1 MSMMSQM
8 PSRKKAKIIQNL
20 KKYSNVV
27 LFSRREEELS
37 QKNNTSH
44 KSNKNLLK
52 KDKKNKSIKLP
63 TPSDD
68 LSTYALKTISSFKTT
83 FDSFSTKML
92 FPQSSKASLIDKK
105 ENKKIFNPYL
115 TITTFRDENN
125 NKNLNITPKK
135 SIFSLTQNIF
145 RIKDNFNSNQRFNT
159 TNNNSNK
166 TDYTIKEQQ
175 NEINLLKKI
184 KGIHANYPN
193 KKIIKR
199 DEEYL
204 LDLKLKKL
212 QSEKYNISLM
222 LNKVREYKYSNY
234 LNEQK
239 KEINKTSIENS
250 KNNLEFLTDKINMLN
265 NIKNNYSIN
274 ISNKLGEYSKF
285 ILKYKEKEKINS
297 DSLLNQIN
305 NLKKDVKNLQNKIA
319 KKEYEKAQILKWIY
333 FLIKMKE
340 KKLVLPAY
348 YKKIIETHFERKKE
362 KRKTIAIKL
371 ENLKLL
377 YNNEQKFIFYHEDKF
392 PTKDHSN
399 KLIAHV
405 RLSTYNNDISS
416 FQSDKTKK
424 YVESKFKNKKL
435 KLVTKSTISFKRNNY
450 KNSLIKQSEPNPN
463 HHIFNFD
470 ESFETNKKMKKT
482 FDKLIQDGINSNEIN
497 RISRYKLYLI
507 YNTPDDLE
515 DRLNELQNE
524 NIQLLHQY
532 EVSRKKLFAKR
543 LKYKDIFDNRI
554 GTDYEDI
561 NNRIRQREIRLNQV
575 MKKHENFLKQFEYA
589 KKSLVEK
596 KNVVNIKQKRNKS
609 LNKKPITKESL
620 RKELLKKIENIYELC
635 VKNIEDR
642 QRFEDYEQKFKKDI
656 IFMLTVIEL
665 FVVYLKSKLNF
676 NDKSDIAKYDL
687 MKKIKNDIE
696 HRHKIEK
703 GIILRLK
710 EKERF
715 LTFQEIIEEKMNKI
729 LFLQKRRI
737 IPVYNLDNVN
747 KKKKYSVEKKINF
760 EDLMF
765 D

>member
-159 TNNNSNK
+159 TNNISNK

-212 QSEKYNISLM
+212 QSEKYNTSLM
-222 LNKVREYKYSNY
+222 LNKIREFKYSNY

-319 KKEYEKAQILKWIY
+319 KKEYEKAQILKWID

-377 YNNEQKFIFYHEDKF
+377 HNNEQKFIFYHEDKF

-399 KLIAHV
+399 KLLAHV

-424 YVESKFKNKKL
+424 NVESKFKNKKL

-737 IPVYNLDNVN
+737 IPVYNLVNVN

>member
-159 TNNNSNK
+159 TNNISKK

-212 QSEKYNISLM
+212 QSEKYNTSLM
-222 LNKVREYKYSNY
+222 LNKIREFKYSNY

-377 YNNEQKFIFYHEDKF
+377 HNNEQKFIFYHEDKF

-435 KLVTKSTISFKRNNY
+435 KLVTKNTISFKRNNY

-737 IPVYNLDNVN
+737 IPVYNLDNVK

>member
-27 LFSRREEELS
+27 LFSRREEELFK
-37 QKNNTSH
+37 KNNTSH

-52 KDKKNKSIKLP
+52 KDKKNESIKLP

-159 TNNNSNK
+159 TNNISNK
-166 TDYTIKEQQ
+166 ADYTIKEQQ

-184 KGIHANYPN
+184 KDIHANYPN

-377 YNNEQKFIFYHEDKF
+377 HNNEQKFIFYHEDKF

-515 DRLNELQNE
+515 DRLSELQNE

-543 LKYKDIFDNRI
+543 LKYKNIFDNRI

>member
-1 MSMMSQM
+1 MSLMSQM

-68 LSTYALKTISSFKTT
+68 LSAYALKTISSFKTT

-145 RIKDNFNSNQRFNT
+145 RIKDNFNSNQRFYT
-159 TNNNSNK
+159 TNNISNK

-212 QSEKYNISLM
+212 QSEKYNTSLM
-222 LNKVREYKYSNY
+222 LNKIREFKYSNY

-239 KEINKTSIENS
+239 KEINKTSMENS
-250 KNNLEFLTDKINMLN
+250 KNNLEFLTDKINTLN
-265 NIKNNYSIN
+265 IIKNICSIN
-274 ISNKLGEYSKF
+274 ISNKVGEYSKF

-297 DSLLNQIN
+297 DILLNQIN
-305 NLKKDVKNLQNKIA
+305 NLKRDVKNLQNKIA
-319 KKEYEKAQILKWIY
+319 KKEYEKTQILKWIY

-340 KKLVLPAY
+340 KKLILPAY
-348 YKKIIETHFERKKE
+348 YKKIIETNFERKIT
-362 KRKTIAIKL
+362 KRKTIALNI
-371 ENLKLL
+371 ENLKILQHP
-377 YNNEQKFIFYHEDKF
+377 EQRFILSKEDKSSI
-392 PTKDHSN
+392 KDHSN
-399 KLIAHV
+399 KLLLHI
-405 RLSTYNNDISS
+405 RLSNYNNDGNV
-416 FQSDKTKK
+416 DHKVKKK
-424 YVESKFKNKKL
+424 YVESEFKNKKL
-435 KLVTKSTISFKRNNY
+435 KLLTKSTISFKRR
-450 KNSLIKQSEPNPN
+450 SSIKTNLLNTNEN
-463 HHIFNFD
+463 HENHIYNFD
-470 ESFETNKKMKKT
+470 ESFETNKKVKKT
-482 FDKLIQDGINSNEIN
+482 FDKLIQDGITLNEIN
-497 RISRYKLYLI
+497 RISHYKLFLI
-507 YNTPDDLE
+507 YKTPDDLE
-515 DRLNELQNE
+515 DRLNELQNG

-532 EVSRKKLFAKR
+532 EISRKKLFAKK
-543 LKYKDIFDNRI
+543 LKYKDIFENKVWLDS
-554 GTDYEDI
+554 EAI
-561 NNRIRQREIRLNQV
+561 NNKIKYREIKLNQL
-575 MKKHENFLKQFEYA
+575 KKKNENFLKQYDLTLNNLE
-589 KKSLVEK
+589 EK
-596 KNVVNIKQKRNKS
+596 KNVNNKS
-609 LNKKPITKESL
+609 KKVMNLKKNLKTESKS
-620 RKELLKKIENIYELC
+620 KELLTKIENIFDLC
-635 VKNIEDR
+635 ISNIENPKKL
-642 QRFEDYEQKFKKDI
+642 EEYKQKSKDI
-656 IFMLTVIEL
+656 ISMLTVIEL
-665 FVVYLKSKLNF
+665 FVVILKSKLNF
-676 NDKSDIAKYDL
+676 KDKSDLQKYDL
-687 MKKIKNDIE
+687 MRKIKNSIE
-696 HRHKIEK
+696 NKHKLEK

-710 EKERF
+710 KKEKF
-715 LTFQEIIEEKMNKI
+715 KYFQENIEEKMNKI
-729 LFLQKRRI
+729 LFLQKRKT
-737 IPVYNLDNVN
+737 IPLYNLNNIN
-747 KKKKYSVEKKINF
+747 KKKNYSVEKKINF
-760 EDLMF
+760 EDFMF

>member
-27 LFSRREEELS
+27 LFSRREEELFK
-37 QKNNTSH
+37 KNNTSH

-159 TNNNSNK
+159 TNNISNK
-166 TDYTIKEQQ
+166 ADYTIKEQQ

-184 KGIHANYPN
+184 KDIHANYPN

-377 YNNEQKFIFYHEDKF
+377 HNNEQKFIFYHEDKF

-515 DRLNELQNE
+515 DRLSELQNE

-543 LKYKDIFDNRI
+543 LKYKNIFDNRI

>member
-159 TNNNSNK
+159 TNNISNK
-166 TDYTIKEQQ
+166 TNYTIKEQQ

-377 YNNEQKFIFYHEDKF
+377 HNNEQKFIFYHEDKF

-399 KLIAHV
+399 KLLAHIK
-405 RLSTYNNDISS
+405 LSTYNNDISS

-696 HRHKIEK
+696 HRHKIDK

>member
-159 TNNNSNK
+159 TNNISNK

-377 YNNEQKFIFYHEDKF
+377 HNNEQKFIFYHEDKF

>member
-1 MSMMSQM
+1 MSLMSQM

-68 LSTYALKTISSFKTT
+68 LSAYALKTISSFKTT

-145 RIKDNFNSNQRFNT
+145 RIKDNFNSNQRFYT
-159 TNNNSNK
+159 TNNISNK

-222 LNKVREYKYSNY
+222 LNKIREFKYSNY

-319 KKEYEKAQILKWIY
+319 KKEYEKAQILKWID

-377 YNNEQKFIFYHEDKF
+377 HNNEQKFIFYHEDKF

-399 KLIAHV
+399 KLIAHI

-435 KLVTKSTISFKRNNY
+435 KLVTKNTISFKRNNY

-589 KKSLVEK
+589 KKSLVEN

>member
-1 MSMMSQM
+1 MSLMSQM

-145 RIKDNFNSNQRFNT
+145 RIKDNFNSNQRFYT
-159 TNNNSNK
+159 TNNISNK

-222 LNKVREYKYSNY
+222 LNKIREFKYSNY

-274 ISNKLGEYSKF
+274 ISNKVGEYSKF

-319 KKEYEKAQILKWIY
+319 KKEYEKAQILKWID

-377 YNNEQKFIFYHEDKF
+377 HNNEQKFIFYHEDKF

>member
-159 TNNNSNK
+159 TKNISNK

-319 KKEYEKAQILKWIY
+319 KKEYEKAQILKWID

-377 YNNEQKFIFYHEDKF
+377 HNNEQKFIFYHEDKF

-435 KLVTKSTISFKRNNY
+435 KLVTKNTISFKRNNY

-737 IPVYNLDNVN
+737 IPVYNLDNVK

>member
-222 LNKVREYKYSNY
+222 LNKIREFKYSNY

-319 KKEYEKAQILKWIY
+319 KKEYEKAQILKWID

-377 YNNEQKFIFYHEDKF
+377 HNNEQKFIFYHEDKF

-435 KLVTKSTISFKRNNY
+435 KLVTKNTISFKRNNY

-737 IPVYNLDNVN
+737 IPVYNLDNVK

>member
-159 TNNNSNK
+159 TNNISNK

-274 ISNKLGEYSKF
+274 ISNKLGDYSKF

-377 YNNEQKFIFYHEDKF
+377 HNNEQKFIFYHEDKF

-399 KLIAHV
+399 KLLAHI

-561 NNRIRQREIRLNQV
+561 NNRIRQREISLNQV

>member
-1 MSMMSQM
+1 
-8 PSRKKAKIIQNL
+8 
-20 KKYSNVV
+20 
-27 LFSRREEELS
+27 
-37 QKNNTSH
+37 
-44 KSNKNLLK
+44 
-52 KDKKNKSIKLP
+52 
-63 TPSDD
+63 
-68 LSTYALKTISSFKTT
+68 
-83 FDSFSTKML
+83 
-92 FPQSSKASLIDKK
+92 
-105 ENKKIFNPYL
+105 
-115 TITTFRDENN
+115 
-125 NKNLNITPKK
+125 
-135 SIFSLTQNIF
+135 
-145 RIKDNFNSNQRFNT
+145 
-159 TNNNSNK
+159 
-166 TDYTIKEQQ
+166 
-175 NEINLLKKI
+175 
-184 KGIHANYPN
+184 
-193 KKIIKR
+193 
-199 DEEYL
+199 
-204 LDLKLKKL
+204 
-212 QSEKYNISLM
+212 
-222 LNKVREYKYSNY
+222 
-234 LNEQK
+234 
-239 KEINKTSIENS
+239 
-250 KNNLEFLTDKINMLN
+250 MLN

-274 ISNKLGEYSKF
+274 ISNNLGEYSKF

-319 KKEYEKAQILKWIY
+319 KKEYEKAQILKWID

-377 YNNEQKFIFYHEDKF
+377 HNNEQKFIFYHEDKF

-399 KLIAHV
+399 KLIAHI

-435 KLVTKSTISFKRNNY
+435 KLVTKNTISFKRNNY

>member
-68 LSTYALKTISSFKTT
+68 LSAYALKTISSFKTT

-159 TNNNSNK
+159 TNNISNK

-212 QSEKYNISLM
+212 QSEKYNTSLM
-222 LNKVREYKYSNY
+222 LNKIREFKYSNY

-319 KKEYEKAQILKWIY
+319 KKEYEKAQILKWID

-377 YNNEQKFIFYHEDKF
+377 HNNEQKFIFYHEDKF

-399 KLIAHV
+399 KLIAHI

-435 KLVTKSTISFKRNNY
+435 KLVTKNTISFKRNNY

-589 KKSLVEK
+589 KKSLVEN

>member
-68 LSTYALKTISSFKTT
+68 LSAYALKTISSFKTT

-145 RIKDNFNSNQRFNT
+145 RIKDNFNSNQRFYT
-159 TNNNSNK
+159 TNNISNK

-222 LNKVREYKYSNY
+222 LNKIREFKYSNY

-319 KKEYEKAQILKWIY
+319 KKEYEKAQILKWID

-377 YNNEQKFIFYHEDKF
+377 HNNEQKFIFYHEDKF
-392 PTKDHSN
+392 PTKEHSN
-399 KLIAHV
+399 KLLAHV

-435 KLVTKSTISFKRNNY
+435 KLVTKNTISFKRNNY

>member
-159 TNNNSNK
+159 TNNISNK
-166 TDYTIKEQQ
+166 ADYTIKEQQ

-212 QSEKYNISLM
+212 QSEKYNTSLM
-222 LNKVREYKYSNY
+222 LNKIREFKYSNY

-319 KKEYEKAQILKWIY
+319 KKEYEKAQILKWID

-377 YNNEQKFIFYHEDKF
+377 HNNEQKFIFYHEDKF

-399 KLIAHV
+399 KLIAHI

-435 KLVTKSTISFKRNNY
+435 KLVTKNTISFKRNNY

-589 KKSLVEK
+589 KKSLLEK

-715 LTFQEIIEEKMNKI
+715 LTFQEMIEEKMNKI

>member
-125 NKNLNITPKK
+125 NKNLNIRPKK

-159 TNNNSNK
+159 TNNISNK
-166 TDYTIKEQQ
+166 TNYTIKEQQ

-250 KNNLEFLTDKINMLN
+250 KNNLEFLTDKINMLK

-377 YNNEQKFIFYHEDKF
+377 HNNEQKFIFYHEDKF

>member
-68 LSTYALKTISSFKTT
+68 LSAYALKTISSFKTT

-145 RIKDNFNSNQRFNT
+145 RIKDNFNSNQRFYT
-159 TNNNSNK
+159 TNNISNK

-222 LNKVREYKYSNY
+222 LNKIREFKYSNY

-319 KKEYEKAQILKWIY
+319 KKEYEKAQILKWID

-348 YKKIIETHFERKKE
+348 YKKIIEAHFERKKE

-377 YNNEQKFIFYHEDKF
+377 HNNEQKFIFYHEDKF

-399 KLIAHV
+399 KLIAHI

-435 KLVTKSTISFKRNNY
+435 KLVTKNTISFKRNNY

-589 KKSLVEK
+589 KKSLVEN
-596 KNVVNIKQKRNKS
+596 KNVVNIKQNRNKS

>member
-68 LSTYALKTISSFKTT
+68 LSAYALKTISSFKTT

-145 RIKDNFNSNQRFNT
+145 RIKDNFNSNQRFYT
-159 TNNNSNK
+159 TNNISNK

-319 KKEYEKAQILKWIY
+319 KKEYEKAQILKWID

-377 YNNEQKFIFYHEDKF
+377 HNNEQKFIFYHEDKF

-399 KLIAHV
+399 KLIAHI

-435 KLVTKSTISFKRNNY
+435 KLVTKNTISFKRNNY

-737 IPVYNLDNVN
+737 IPVYNLDNVK

>member
-68 LSTYALKTISSFKTT
+68 LSAYALKTISSFKTT

-159 TNNNSNK
+159 TNNISNK
-166 TDYTIKEQQ
+166 ADYIIKEQQ

-222 LNKVREYKYSNY
+222 LNKIREFKYSNY

-319 KKEYEKAQILKWIY
+319 KKEYEKAQILKWID

-377 YNNEQKFIFYHEDKF
+377 HNNEQKFIFYHEDKF
-392 PTKDHSN
+392 PTKEHSN
-399 KLIAHV
+399 KLLAHV

-435 KLVTKSTISFKRNNY
+435 KLVTKNTISFKRNNY

-589 KKSLVEK
+589 KKSLLEK
-596 KNVVNIKQKRNKS
+596 KNVVNIKQNRNKS
-609 LNKKPITKESL
+609 LNKKPIKKETL

>member
-159 TNNNSNK
+159 TNNISNK
-166 TDYTIKEQQ
+166 ADYIIKEQQ

-212 QSEKYNISLM
+212 QSEKYNTSLM
-222 LNKVREYKYSNY
+222 LNKIREFKYSNY

-319 KKEYEKAQILKWIY
+319 KKEYEKAQILKWID

-377 YNNEQKFIFYHEDKF
+377 HNNEQKFIFYHEDKF

-435 KLVTKSTISFKRNNY
+435 KLVTKNTISFKRNNY

-737 IPVYNLDNVN
+737 IPVYNLDNVK

>member
-159 TNNNSNK
+159 TNNISNK
-166 TDYTIKEQQ
+166 ADYTIKEQQ

-319 KKEYEKAQILKWIY
+319 KKEYEKAQILKWID

-377 YNNEQKFIFYHEDKF
+377 HNNEQKFIFYHEDKF

-399 KLIAHV
+399 KLIAHI

-435 KLVTKSTISFKRNNY
+435 KLVTKNTISFKRNNY

-589 KKSLVEK
+589 KKSLVEN

>member
-159 TNNNSNK
+159 TNNISNK

-274 ISNKLGEYSKF
+274 ISNKLGDYSKF

-377 YNNEQKFIFYHEDKF
+377 HNNEQKFIFYHEDKF

-399 KLIAHV
+399 KLLAHI

>member
-1 MSMMSQM
+1 
-8 PSRKKAKIIQNL
+8 
-20 KKYSNVV
+20 
-27 LFSRREEELS
+27 
-37 QKNNTSH
+37 
-44 KSNKNLLK
+44 
-52 KDKKNKSIKLP
+52 
-63 TPSDD
+63 
-68 LSTYALKTISSFKTT
+68 
-83 FDSFSTKML
+83 
-92 FPQSSKASLIDKK
+92 
-105 ENKKIFNPYL
+105 
-115 TITTFRDENN
+115 
-125 NKNLNITPKK
+125 
-135 SIFSLTQNIF
+135 
-145 RIKDNFNSNQRFNT
+145 
-159 TNNNSNK
+159 
-166 TDYTIKEQQ
+166 
-175 NEINLLKKI
+175 
-184 KGIHANYPN
+184 
-193 KKIIKR
+193 
-199 DEEYL
+199 
-204 LDLKLKKL
+204 
-212 QSEKYNISLM
+212 
-222 LNKVREYKYSNY
+222 
-234 LNEQK
+234 
-239 KEINKTSIENS
+239 
-250 KNNLEFLTDKINMLN
+250 
-265 NIKNNYSIN
+265 
-274 ISNKLGEYSKF
+274 
-285 ILKYKEKEKINS
+285 LKYKEKEKINS

-377 YNNEQKFIFYHEDKF
+377 HNNEQKFIFYHEDKF

-435 KLVTKSTISFKRNNY
+435 KLVTKNTISFKRNNY

>member
-52 KDKKNKSIKLP
+52 KDKKNESIKLP

-105 ENKKIFNPYL
+105 ENKKLFNPYL

-159 TNNNSNK
+159 TNNISNK
-166 TDYTIKEQQ
+166 ADYTIKEQQ

-377 YNNEQKFIFYHEDKF
+377 HNNEQKFIFYHEDKF

>member
-1 MSMMSQM
+1 MSLMSQM

-68 LSTYALKTISSFKTT
+68 LSAYALKTISSFKTT

-145 RIKDNFNSNQRFNT
+145 RIKDNFNSNQRFYT
-159 TNNNSNK
+159 TNNISNK

-222 LNKVREYKYSNY
+222 LNKIREFKYSNY

-319 KKEYEKAQILKWIY
+319 KKEYEKAQILKWID

-377 YNNEQKFIFYHEDKF
+377 HNNEQKFIFYHEDKF

-399 KLIAHV
+399 KLIAHI

-435 KLVTKSTISFKRNNY
+435 KLVTKNTISFKRNNY

-737 IPVYNLDNVN
+737 IPVYNLDNVK

>member
-52 KDKKNKSIKLP
+52 KDKKNKGIKLP

-159 TNNNSNK
+159 TNNISNK
-166 TDYTIKEQQ
+166 ADYTIKEQQ

-377 YNNEQKFIFYHEDKF
+377 HNNEQKFIFYHEDKF

>member
-92 FPQSSKASLIDKK
+92 FPQSSKASIIDKK

-159 TNNNSNK
+159 TNNISNK
-166 TDYTIKEQQ
+166 TGYTIKEQQ

-377 YNNEQKFIFYHEDKF
+377 HNNEQKFIFYHEDKF

>member
-125 NKNLNITPKK
+125 NKNLNIRPKK

-159 TNNNSNK
+159 TNNISNK
-166 TDYTIKEQQ
+166 ADYTIKEQQ

-250 KNNLEFLTDKINMLN
+250 KNNLEFLTDKINMLK

-377 YNNEQKFIFYHEDKF
+377 HNNEQKFIFYHEDKF

-399 KLIAHV
+399 KLLAHV

>member
-68 LSTYALKTISSFKTT
+68 LSAYALKTISSFKTT

-105 ENKKIFNPYL
+105 ENKKIFNPIL

-159 TNNNSNK
+159 TNNISNK

-222 LNKVREYKYSNY
+222 LNKIREFKYSNY

-319 KKEYEKAQILKWIY
+319 KKEYEKAQILKWID

-377 YNNEQKFIFYHEDKF
+377 HNNEQKFIFYHEDKF

-435 KLVTKSTISFKRNNY
+435 KLVTKNTISFKRNNY

-589 KKSLVEK
+589 KKSLLEK
-596 KNVVNIKQKRNKS
+596 KNVVNIKQNRNKS

-737 IPVYNLDNVN
+737 IPVYNLDNVK

>member
-68 LSTYALKTISSFKTT
+68 LSAYALKTISSFKTT

-159 TNNNSNK
+159 TNNISNK
-166 TDYTIKEQQ
+166 ADYTIKEQQ

-212 QSEKYNISLM
+212 QSEKYNTSLM
-222 LNKVREYKYSNY
+222 LNKIREFKYSNY

-319 KKEYEKAQILKWIY
+319 KKEYEKAQILKWID

-377 YNNEQKFIFYHEDKF
+377 HNNEQKFIFYHEDKF

-399 KLIAHV
+399 KLIAHI

-435 KLVTKSTISFKRNNY
+435 KLVTKNTISFKRNNY

-589 KKSLVEK
+589 KKSLVEN

-635 VKNIEDR
+635 VKNIENR

>member
-68 LSTYALKTISSFKTT
+68 LSAYALKTISSFKTT

-159 TNNNSNK
+159 TNNISNK

-212 QSEKYNISLM
+212 QSEKYNTSLM
-222 LNKVREYKYSNY
+222 LNKIREFKYSNY

-319 KKEYEKAQILKWIY
+319 KKEYEKAQILKWID

-377 YNNEQKFIFYHEDKF
+377 HNNEQKFIFYHEDKF

-399 KLIAHV
+399 KLIAHI

-435 KLVTKSTISFKRNNY
+435 KLVTKNTISFKRNNY

-589 KKSLVEK
+589 KKSLVEN

-737 IPVYNLDNVN
+737 IPVNNLDNVK

>member
-37 QKNNTSH
+37 KKNNTSH

-68 LSTYALKTISSFKTT
+68 LSAYALKTISSFKTT

-145 RIKDNFNSNQRFNT
+145 RIKENFNSNQRFNT
-159 TNNNSNK
+159 TNNISNK
-166 TDYTIKEQQ
+166 ADYTIKEQQ

-348 YKKIIETHFERKKE
+348 FKKIIETHFERKKE

-377 YNNEQKFIFYHEDKF
+377 HNNEQKFIFYHEDKY

-399 KLIAHV
+399 KLLAHV

-729 LFLQKRRI
+729 LFLQKKRI

-747 KKKKYSVEKKINF
+747 KKKKNSVEKKINF

>member
-159 TNNNSNK
+159 TNNISNK
-166 TDYTIKEQQ
+166 ADYIIKEQQ

-212 QSEKYNISLM
+212 QSEKYNTSLM
-222 LNKVREYKYSNY
+222 LNKIREFKYSNY

-319 KKEYEKAQILKWIY
+319 KKEYEKAQILKWID

-377 YNNEQKFIFYHEDKF
+377 HNNEQKFIFYHEDKF

-399 KLIAHV
+399 KLIAHI

-435 KLVTKSTISFKRNNY
+435 KLVTKNTISFKRNNY

-575 MKKHENFLKQFEYA
+575 MKKHENYLKQFEYA
-589 KKSLVEK
+589 KKSLVEN

-737 IPVYNLDNVN
+737 IPVYNLDNVK

>member
-68 LSTYALKTISSFKTT
+68 LSAYALKTISSFKTT

-145 RIKDNFNSNQRFNT
+145 RIKDNFNSNQRFYT
-159 TNNNSNK
+159 TNNISNK

-222 LNKVREYKYSNY
+222 LNKIREFKYSNY

-319 KKEYEKAQILKWIY
+319 KKEYEKAQILKWID

-377 YNNEQKFIFYHEDKF
+377 HNNEQKFIFYHEDKF

-399 KLIAHV
+399 KLIAHI

-435 KLVTKSTISFKRNNY
+435 KLVTKNTISFKRNNY

-589 KKSLVEK
+589 KKSLVEN
-596 KNVVNIKQKRNKS
+596 KNVVNIKQNRNKS

-737 IPVYNLDNVN
+737 IPVYNLDNVK

>member
-68 LSTYALKTISSFKTT
+68 LSAYALKTISSFKTT

-159 TNNNSNK
+159 TNNISNK
-166 TDYTIKEQQ
+166 ADYTIKEQQ

-212 QSEKYNISLM
+212 QSEKYNTSLM
-222 LNKVREYKYSNY
+222 LNKIREFKYSNY

-319 KKEYEKAQILKWIY
+319 KKEYEKAQILKWID

-377 YNNEQKFIFYHEDKF
+377 HNNEQKFIFYHEDKF
-392 PTKDHSN
+392 PTKGHSN
-399 KLIAHV
+399 KLLAHV

-435 KLVTKSTISFKRNNY
+435 KLVTKNTISFKRNNY

-589 KKSLVEK
+589 KKSLVEN

>member
-52 KDKKNKSIKLP
+52 KDKKNKGIKLP

-115 TITTFRDENN
+115 TITSFRDENN

-159 TNNNSNK
+159 TNNISNK
-166 TDYTIKEQQ
+166 ADYTIKEQQ

-222 LNKVREYKYSNY
+222 LNKIREYKYSNY

-377 YNNEQKFIFYHEDKF
+377 HNNEQKFIFYHEDKF

-642 QRFEDYEQKFKKDI
+642 QRFEDNEQKFKKDI